1 MKQIAIAD
9 IKEGSVVGGILLD
22 NGDVIMCDNGD
33 YIKAEHIQTEP
44 VNGDGNK
51 ATKPFVIE
59 EVFDTWIDLTQEIIG
74 D

>member
-1 MKQIAIAD
+1 MKQIVIAD
-9 IKEGSVVGGILLD
+9 VEDGSVVGGILLD

-33 YIKAEHIQTEP
+33 YIKAKNIQTEP

-59 EVFDTWIDLTQEIIG
+59 EVFDDWIDLTQEIIG
-74 D
+74 N

>member
-9 IKEGSVVGGILLD
+9 VKEGSVVGGILLD

-33 YIKAEHIQTEP
+33 YIKADKIQTKP

>member
-9 IKEGSVVGGILLD
+9 VKGGSVVGGILLD
-22 NGDVIMCDNGD
+22 NGDVIMYDCGD
-33 YIKAEHIQTEP
+33 YIKAENIQMEP
-44 VNGDGNK
+44 VNGDARK

-59 EVFDTWIDLTQEIIG
+59 EVFDTWIYLTQEIIG

>member
-22 NGDVIMCDNGD
+22 NGDVIMGDNGD
-33 YIKAEHIQTEP
+33 YIKAENIQTEP

-51 ATKPFVIE
+51 AVKPYVIE

>member
-9 IKEGSVVGGILLD
+9 VKEGSVVGGILLD

-44 VNGDGNK
+44 VNGDGSK
-51 ATKPFVIE
+51 ATKLFVIE
-59 EVFDTWIDLTQEIIG
+59 EVFDTWVDLTQEIIG
-74 D
+74 V

>member
-9 IKEGSVVGGILLD
+9 VKEGSVVGGILLD
-22 NGDVIMCDNGD
+22 NGDVIMGDNGD
-33 YIKAEHIQTEP
+33 YIKAENIQTTP

-74 D
+74 V